1 MLELDASIAELAA
14 QLRRSCGALAE
25 DDRSVVPSFWYHRP
39 AENFPPA
46 ALQTP
51 EQYRGGDRINIDC
64 GQTALPPKAQR
75 ELLSRW
81 CEALPTFRDLR
92 YVWFHSRATQDLF
105 DAACAI
111 PELEGLHIKWSAI
124 EDLEAIASATCLRN
138 FHLGSSPSVK
148 SIEPLARLK
157 NLLRLDL
164 DNVKGIRNLRALGEL
179 RSLIALAMTGAEF
192 KRNTVESFAPLGSL
206 RDLKWLHLGSLR
218 TDDMSLQPLGALI
231 SLEYLAIGN
240 FFALEE
246 FAWLSVQLP
255 NTTCSW
261 LQPYQRFHKSL
272 FPCPKCQQNW
282 RVMTSGKGGKL
293 LCPTCDAESLA
304 KHVLRFERL
313 KQEVRAHES

>member
-1 MLELDASIAELAA
+1 MPELDPSTAELAA
-14 QLRRSCGALAE
+14 QLRRSCGALP
-25 DDRSVVPSFWYHRP
+25 DDDSSVVPGFWYHRTTD
-39 AENFPPA
+39 NFPPA

-92 YVWFHSRATQDLF
+92 YVWFQSRATQSMF
-105 DAACAI
+105 NAVCAI
-111 PELEGLHIKWSAI
+111 PELEGLHIKWSGI
-124 EDLEAIASATCLRN
+124 EDLETIASATCLRN
-138 FHLGSSPSVK
+138 FHLGSSPALK
-148 SIEPLARLK
+148 SIEPLAGLK
-157 NLLRLDL
+157 QLLRLDL
-164 DNVKGIRNLRALGEL
+164 DNVKGIRNLRAIGEL

-192 KRNTVESFAPLGSL
+192 KRNTVESFAPLASL
-206 RDLKWLHLGSLR
+206 GDLKWLHLGALR
-218 TDDMSLQPLGALI
+218 TDDMSLRPLGALT

-240 FFALEE
+240 FFSLEE

-272 FPCPKCQQNW
+272 FPCPKCKENW

-304 KHVLRFERL
+304 RHVLKFERS
-313 KQEVRAHES
+313 KQEARAHES

>member
-1 MLELDASIAELAA
+1 MPELDPSTAELAA
-14 QLRRSCGALAE
+14 QLRRSCGALPD

-39 AENFPPA
+39 TDNFPPA

-75 ELLSRW
+75 ELVSRW

-92 YVWFHSRATQDLF
+92 YVWFQSRATQSMF
-105 DAACAI
+105 NAVCAI
-111 PELEGLHIKWSAI
+111 PELEGLHIKWSGI
-124 EDLEAIASATCLRN
+124 EDLETIASATCLRN
-138 FHLGSSPSVK
+138 FHLGSSPALK
-148 SIEPLARLK
+148 SIEPLAGLK
-157 NLLRLDL
+157 QLLRLDL
-164 DNVKGIRNLRALGEL
+164 DNVKGIRNLRAIGEL
-179 RSLIALAMTGAEF
+179 RGLIALAMTGAEF
-192 KRNTVESFAPLGSL
+192 KRNTVESFAPLASL
-206 RDLKWLHLGSLR
+206 GDLKWLHLGALRIDDVSLR
-218 TDDMSLQPLGALI
+218 PLGALT

-240 FFALEE
+240 FFSLEE

-272 FPCPKCQQNW
+272 FPCPKCKENW

-304 KHVLRFERL
+304 RHVLKFERS
-313 KQEVRAHES
+313 KQEARAHES